1 MKRVN
6 GVGDVTVFG
15 TKIILSESGWILI
28 KWLLMGWYLVTLVQ
42 SLMSKT
48 LKLPGKMGEQGKQSF
63 EYTLKYKGRLTSTAE
78 FENIVLKGNIG
89 GQILR
94 LKDVAKIE
102 LGAQDYSGNTFTD
115 GQAAIGVAVAQT
127 AGSNARSYQW
137 LCGRIRQR
145 FNIFP

>member
-1 MKRVN
+1 MAAY
-6 GVGDVTVFG
+6 G
-15 TKIILSESGWILI
+15 
-28 KWLLMGWYLVTLVQ
+28 LVPSDIGAVLNEQ
-42 SLMSKT
+42 NIEAA
-48 LKLPGKMGEQGKQSF
+48 PGKMGEQGKQSF

-127 AGSNARSYQW
+127 AGSNAQEVINGCVAVLDNASTS
-137 LCGRIRQR
+137 
-145 FNIFP
+145 FP